1 MQKLEFLRLELCN
14 AYPNATEDEIE
25 ALHADLCEIIK
36 DTEMSIEGVLS
47 VINEYELHSDIE
59 LEDTKVD
66 DILEIIIDALEDNK
80 VNAERLHYFTIHNS
94 PVYSII
100 AKLCLYNSDH
110 LSIEQNKALI
120 PIVKDFGFT
129 WNEKN
134 ESWDFS
140 LDIT

>member
-1 MQKLEFLRLELCN
+1 
-14 AYPNATEDEIE
+14 
-25 ALHADLCEIIK
+25 
-36 DTEMSIEGVLS
+36 MSIEDVFS
-47 VINEYELHSDIE
+47 TINEYELDSGIE

-80 VNAERLHYFTIHNS
+80 VNAERLHYFTIHNF

-110 LSIEQNKALI
+110 LSIEQNQALI

-129 WNEKN
+129 WNERFEK
-134 ESWDFS
+134 WDFS
-140 LDIT
+140 LDLT